1 LKPIKPK
8 SRKKKNLPGISN
20 NRTIPSRN
28 EDLRAQKLETKR
40 KGNTLLWL
48 SEEVTRKLL
57 QETNLP
63 NIVKS
68 LLVTIEDSKLPGNSL
83 LFFKLLDTIYG
94 KMDDVTTDLDLT
106 EDERNIIFLWRQ
118 KSSQARGQ
126 HSYEQDSIEVNPQ
139 DITSEED
146 A

>member
-1 LKPIKPK
+1 LKPINRK
-8 SRKKKNLPGISN
+8 SRKKTNLTGVNN
-20 NRTIPSRN
+20 NRVVPSSN

-40 KGNTLLWL
+40 KGNALLWL
-48 SEEVTRKLL
+48 SEDVTRKLL
-57 QETNLP
+57 QEPNLP

-94 KMDDVTTDLDLT
+94 KMDDVPSDLDLT

-118 KSSQARGQ
+118 KSIQARGRQ
-126 HSYEQDSIEVNPQ
+126 SYEQDSIEVNTK
-139 DITSEED
+139 DIASEED